1 MEREIR
7 PTKAEKILLILTAIF
22 LCLLLALLAHNR
34 SSGAAGSYTVETE
47 RAAIS
52 AELAPEVTLVNL
64 NTAGTAE
71 LTTLPGIGEKLAER
85 IVKYREDN
93 GKFTSVDELMNVIG
107 IGEGKLDA
115 LREYASVE

>member
-1 MEREIR
+1 M
-7 PTKAEKILLILTAIF
+7 
-22 LCLLLALLAHNR
+22 
-34 SSGAAGSYTVETE
+34 ETE

-52 AELAPEVTLVNL
+52 AELAPEVTLINL

-93 GKFTSVDELMNVIG
+93 GKFTSVDELMNVSG